1 MMRGDAMRF
10 QTAMVL
16 VLAVAL
22 GVSPTDARADECST
36 AIVSGAASV
45 DGCPI
50 LWKNRDT
57 DHLANKV
64 VFVAETPYSY
74 LGLADADDASGRR
87 VFLGLNS
94 AGFAIMNTVAYNLPK
109 AAGDAEDLEGT
120 IMADA
125 LRLCRTVDDFERYIA
140 ANSGRSLG
148 SQANFGAIDAAGGA
162 AVFEVHNRGYQRMQ
176 AADQPE
182 RYLLVTNFSR
192 SGEADKGR
200 GYVRFDRLVELF
212 RGDEDGKYSFDQIL
226 GSFTRDLQNPYLSR
240 LEPSARAKLPA
251 ERPYFVYTQQTIDR
265 RSTSSAVV
273 FHGVAPG
280 ADPRNAT
287 MWVILG
293 EPVCGVAV
301 PLWVEAGGVPPE
313 LRGGATAPINQ
324 ESLRLKA
331 ILRPYRDD
339 ERAEYLDLAKL
350 ENRGGSGWL
359 PVLVRKEKEVVE
371 RTKRFLATNPGAAE
385 KARFQQ
391 EVAAEVLKTLEG
403 IK

>member
-1 MMRGDAMRF
+1 MRYL
-10 QTAMVL
+10 TAMVL
-16 VLAVAL
+16 VLAVSL
-22 GVSPTDARADECST
+22 GAGVTDARADECST

-109 AAGDAEDLEGT
+109 AAGDAQDLEGT

-125 LRLCRTVDDFERYIA
+125 LRLCRTVDDFERYIQ

-162 AVFEVHNRGYQRMQ
+162 AVFEVHNRGYQRLQ
-176 AADQPE
+176 AAEQPE

-226 GSFTRDLQNPYLSR
+226 GSFTRDLQNPLLSR

-251 ERPYFVYTQQTIDR
+251 GRPYFVYTQQTIDR

-273 FHGVAPG
+273 FHGVAPR

-293 EPVCGVAV
+293 EPVCGIAV
-301 PLWVEAGGVPPE
+301 PLWVDAGGVPPE
-313 LRGGATAPINQ
+313 LQGGATAPINQ

-350 ENRGGSGWL
+350 DNRGGTGWL
-359 PVLVRKEKEVVE
+359 PVLVRKEKDIVG

-391 EVAAEVLKTLEG
+391 KVAAEVLKTLKG
-403 IK
+403 VK